1 MKQRVVLLR
10 KLFNEFATLKD
21 DQLIKLIKIYDTN
34 LNQLHEINSKELFII
49 GNLIMTIGWF
59 IFNAC
64 AVMFSNYEYGKGF
77 GKAFDD
83 VKDTPQYAVVTSILS
98 ASFSTLVTYLF
109 YNWFPLEKGRTT
121 DLCLTVVNASRAGV
135 VMVTGVCDEVNLYAA
150 CIIGLQSGLLY
161 LKVR

>member
-1 MKQRVVLLR
+1 
-10 KLFNEFATLKD
+10 
-21 DQLIKLIKIYDTN
+21 
-34 LNQLHEINSKELFII
+34 
-49 GNLIMTIGWF
+49 MTIGWF

-77 GKAFDD
+77 GKAFDN

-98 ASFSTLVTYLF
+98 ASFSTLVTYLC

-150 CIIGLQSGLLY
+150 CIIGI
-161 LKVR
+161 